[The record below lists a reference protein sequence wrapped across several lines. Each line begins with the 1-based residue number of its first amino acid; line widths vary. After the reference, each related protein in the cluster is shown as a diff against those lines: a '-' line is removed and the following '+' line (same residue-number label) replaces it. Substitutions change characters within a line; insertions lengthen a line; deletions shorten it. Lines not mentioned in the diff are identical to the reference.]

1 MNYIYRIITP
11 LLFLLFLSC
20 LDKSLPPVVAVVDG
34 NPLRSNEFFSTI
46 NRNEFFKLKYSIRR
60 EKIMDFVYIYLAEK
74 EARKNK
80 IVLPID
86 EINLLKTK
94 KNQLCIDLLAR
105 QVIKPKLLE
114 VDVTNKIMESLKTER
129 FVSEIVVFHKFSFGH
144 VEERSPLE
152 ARKLSQIIMNRLQSK
167 NITFN
172 EAVSI
177 YTSLPVLKIKNG
189 VVGFLPYGSYPINY
203 CDAIWNAP
211 EDTIIGPI
219 ETDYGYHIVQLGE
232 IKQLKNSFT
241 MDEVNQAILN
251 GKYGVFSNKMED
263 FASDLRKK
271 HNCTIDTVAV
281 IDLYNKLELISTHK
295 KMIFNDLSKV
305 IYNKS
310 IGSCNNEELSLAW
323 FIQKANQHGQI
334 NSASI
339 HAPIALLKNLTDILN
354 RHLSVQWVMENN
366 NINKLHIYQ
375 KVHFIESEMLKDAYI
390 KSELEKS
397 PELIE
402 SNIFNRLLLDHEVL
416 IREDFLNK
424 N

>member
-1 MNYIYRIITP
+1 MNHIYRIITP

-80 IVLPID
+80 IILPID

-241 MDEVNQAILN
+241 IDEVNQAILN

-305 IYNKS
+305 IYNKP

-375 KVHFIESEMLKDAYI
+375 KVHFIESKMLKEAYI